1 MARNIRI
8 GIFIIVILS
17 IVAAIGVSVRTEASV
32 LNSITG
38 WFEQYFV
45 SQPSSIEV
53 VEKKDVPLY
62 KPVLDYEE
70 AVVRAVETTNPS
82 VVSIIITKDLPII
95 EQCAYDPFG
104 DVPPGFQDLFREG
117 FRFEFQRP
125 CQKGTERRE
134 IGGGTGFVVSED
146 GLIVTNKHVVLDEDA
161 DYTVLTND
169 GERYDAQV
177 VARNPVRDIAI
188 LRVENVDLMSIVL
201 GNSDTI
207 KLGQTAIAIGNA
219 LGEFRNTVSVGVISG
234 LARTI
239 TASGNGFVEIIEGV
253 IQTDAAINQG
263 NSGGPLIN
271 LQGEVIGIN
280 TAVARGAQGIGFA
293 IPINFVT
300 RDIISVQQTGTITV
314 PFLGVRY
321 ISITPDFAK
330 EQDLPVKY
338 GALIRGT
345 EGGPAIIPNS
355 PASEAGLRAEDTI
368 LEIGGMRIER
378 GSSLGT
384 LIQRHNVGDVVSLI
398 VLRDGERIIISVTL
412 AERPDL

>member
-1 MARNIRI
+1 MENAN
-8 GIFIIVILS
+8 L
-17 IVAAIGVSVRTEASV
+17 
-32 LNSITG
+32 
-38 WFEQYFV
+38 
-45 SQPSSIEV
+45 
-53 VEKKDVPLY
+53 
-62 KPVLDYEE
+62 
-70 AVVRAVETTNPS
+70 
-82 VVSIIITKDLPII
+82 
-95 EQCAYDPFG
+95 
-104 DVPPGFQDLFREG
+104 
-117 FRFEFQRP
+117 RP
-125 CQKGTERRE
+125 
-134 IGGGTGFVVSED
+134 
-146 GLIVTNKHVVLDEDA
+146 
-161 DYTVLTND
+161 
-169 GERYDAQV
+169 
-177 VARNPVRDIAI
+177 
-188 LRVENVDLMSIVL
+188 IVL

-321 ISITPDFAK
+321 ISITPDFAE

-384 LIQRHNVGDVVSLI
+384 LIQQHNVGDVVSLI
-398 VLRDGERIIISVTL
+398 VLRDGEHITISVTL